1 MPHASSSGSNA
12 MRGRSS
18 PPRTAEGSDE
28 RKHKRK
34 RAAYSCTEC
43 TKAKA
48 KCDRQ
53 QPCARCVSR
62 RVPNLCHYLVN
73 GYEDPIEL
81 SKDVQTRLIR
91 IESLLVQSMSSRSRP
106 LEGKSPTKALV
117 ESTPSS
123 VPSISMDRPKRTGYV
138 TRGRYYGPSAMAY
151 VGDDSAID
159 IMRALDVPDPETPE
173 AGDGE
178 DKRPPR
184 ALVDILHELPQRTWC
199 DELIQLYF
207 DNINLTRYPIR
218 RGPFMQTYEA
228 LWQGLGTF
236 SLDTWIIHRVPLI
249 FIVLAISALS
259 APLATLHIDS
269 TLPASQAAEKRLAKA
284 SELYQASRRASA
296 YSDSLISGRGDIILV
311 MSDLL
316 TVRYLILARRAPDA
330 LPALGTAVFR
340 AQALGL
346 HRHSVV
352 AGKLPPEDLQE
363 RRLVWS
369 YVYHM
374 DRYCALLLGRPVG
387 ISDRSCD
394 TEPPLNLDDEN
405 IVQPMSNL
413 TLNTFLVCRH
423 SLAHIMSRI
432 AEEAYQLGEPSYDVI
447 DSIEDALQDWAS
459 NLPSGLR
466 LKSYGQ
472 NDADNVDANTHP
484 ALIIHRHFASTE
496 YNFARISLHRPYLA
510 RPDPDNQYARSREAC
525 LQAAMDDLW
534 ARTKF
539 TVPGMDNLSTG
550 SYRVTNSLVIL
561 GLSLLSNPSPDTL
574 RMINQCLSDFM
585 TARKG
590 NGNLLDEV
598 KIKEIA
604 MMEMLRS
611 KTDQGLSHANSRAP
625 SPHVHLQANASL
637 SNTLAADE
645 GQSLA
650 TEPNASNLAPIS
662 DPSVQSMFDQF
673 WGLQPAFDLYGG
685 GPFGTYRGD
694 YGEMSWDNFSTLI
707 ENAGGGTGD

>member
-12 MRGRSS
+12 MRGKSS
-18 PPRTAEGSDE
+18 PPRTAEGSEE

-62 RVPNLCHYLVN
+62 RVPNICHYLVN

-81 SKDVQTRLIR
+81 SKDVQNRLIR
-91 IESLLVQSMSSRSRP
+91 IESLLLQSLPSRSRP
-106 LEGKSPTKALV
+106 LEGRSLPKPLV

-123 VPSISMDRPKRTGYV
+123 VPLIPIDRPKRTGYV

-173 AGDGE
+173 VGDGE

-184 ALVDILHELPQRTWC
+184 ALVDILHELPQRTRC

-207 DNINLTRYPIR
+207 DNINLTRYPLR

-236 SLDTWIIHRVPLI
+236 SLDTWVIHRLPLV
-249 FIVLAISALS
+249 FIILAISALS
-259 APLATLHIDS
+259 APLATLHIDF
-269 TLPASQAAEKRLAKA
+269 TLPASQANEKRLAKA

-296 YSDSLISGRGDIILV
+296 YSDSLASGRGDIILV

-316 TVRYLILARRAPDA
+316 TVRYLILTRRAPDA

-340 AQALGL
+340 AQAL
-346 HRHSVV
+346 
-352 AGKLPPEDLQE
+352 
-363 RRLVWS
+363 
-369 YVYHM
+369 
-374 DRYCALLLGRPVG
+374 
-387 ISDRSCD
+387 
-394 TEPPLNLDDEN
+394 EPPLNLDSEN
-405 IVQPMSNL
+405 IVQPMSIL
-413 TLNTFLVCRH
+413 TLNTFLICRH

-472 NDADNVDANTHP
+472 SDDDNVDASIHP

-496 YNFARISLHRPYLA
+496 FNFARISLHRPYLA

-550 SYRVTNSLVIL
+550 SYRVTNSLIIL

-574 RMINQCLSDFM
+574 RMIHQCLSDFM

-590 NGNLLDEV
+590 NSNLLDEV

-611 KTDQGLSHANSRAP
+611 KTGQGLSRANSRAP
-625 SPHVHLQANASL
+625 SPHAHVHANAAL
-637 SNTLAADE
+637 SSTLTADE
-645 GQSLA
+645 GQSQATLPA

-673 WGLQPAFDLYGG
+673 WGLQPALDLYGG

-694 YGEMSWDNFSTLI
+694 YGEISWDNFSTLI
-707 ENAGGGTGD
+707 ENVGGDAGGWQLPTDQATAFHPPLP

>member
-12 MRGRSS
+12 MRGKSS
-18 PPRTAEGSDE
+18 PPRTAEESE
-28 RKHKRK
+28 QRKHKRK

-62 RVPNLCHYLVN
+62 RVPNICHYLVN

-81 SKDVQTRLIR
+81 SKDVQNRLIR
-91 IESLLVQSMSSRSRP
+91 IESLLLQSLPSRSRP
-106 LEGKSPTKALV
+106 LEGKSPPKSLV

-123 VPSISMDRPKRTGYV
+123 VPLIPIDRPKRTGYV

-173 AGDGE
+173 VGDGE

-184 ALVDILHELPQRTWC
+184 ALVDILHELPQRTRC
-199 DELIQLYF
+199 DELIQQYF
-207 DNINLTRYPIR
+207 DNINLTRYPLR

-236 SLDTWIIHRVPLI
+236 SLDTWIIHRLPLV
-249 FIVLAISALS
+249 FIILAISALS

-269 TLPASQAAEKRLAKA
+269 TLPASQANEKRLAKA

-296 YSDSLISGRGDIILV
+296 YSDSLASGRGDIILV

-340 AQALGL
+340 AQAL
-346 HRHSVV
+346 
-352 AGKLPPEDLQE
+352 
-363 RRLVWS
+363 
-369 YVYHM
+369 
-374 DRYCALLLGRPVG
+374 
-387 ISDRSCD
+387 
-394 TEPPLNLDDEN
+394 EPPLNLDSEN
-405 IVQPMSNL
+405 IVQPMSVL

-459 NLPSGLR
+459 NLPPGLR

-472 NDADNVDANTHP
+472 SDDDNVDTNIHP

-496 YNFARISLHRPYLA
+496 FNFARISLHRPYLA

-550 SYRVTNSLVIL
+550 SYRVTNSLIIL
-561 GLSLLSNPSPDTL
+561 GLSLLANPSPDTL

-585 TARKG
+585 NARKG
-590 NGNLLDEV
+590 NSNLLDEV

-611 KTDQGLSHANSRAP
+611 KTGQGLSRANSRAP
-625 SPHVHLQANASL
+625 SPHAHIHANAAL
-637 SNTLAADE
+637 SSTLTADE
-645 GQSLA
+645 GQSQATLPA
-650 TEPNASNLAPIS
+650 TEPNASNPAPIS

-673 WGLQPAFDLYGG
+673 WGLQPPLDLYGG

-694 YGEMSWDNFSTLI
+694 YGEISWDNFSTLI
-707 ENAGGGTGD
+707 ENVGGDAGDWQLPTDPATAFHPPPS

>member
-12 MRGRSS
+12 MRGKSS
-18 PPRTAEGSDE
+18 PPRTAEGSEE

-62 RVPNLCHYLVN
+62 RVPNICHYLVN

-81 SKDVQTRLIR
+81 SKDVQNRLIR
-91 IESLLVQSMSSRSRP
+91 IESLLLQSLPSRSRP
-106 LEGKSPTKALV
+106 LEGRSLPKPLV

-123 VPSISMDRPKRTGYV
+123 VPLIPIDRPKRTGYV

-173 AGDGE
+173 VGDGE

-184 ALVDILHELPQRTWC
+184 ALVDILHELPQRTRC

-207 DNINLTRYPIR
+207 DNINLTRYPLR

-236 SLDTWIIHRVPLI
+236 SLDTWVIHRLPLV
-249 FIVLAISALS
+249 FIILAISALS
-259 APLATLHIDS
+259 APLATLHIDF
-269 TLPASQAAEKRLAKA
+269 TLPASQANEKRLAKA

-296 YSDSLISGRGDIILV
+296 YSDSLASGRGDIILV

-316 TVRYLILARRAPDA
+316 TVRYLILTRRAPDA

-340 AQALGL
+340 AQAL
-346 HRHSVV
+346 
-352 AGKLPPEDLQE
+352 
-363 RRLVWS
+363 
-369 YVYHM
+369 
-374 DRYCALLLGRPVG
+374 
-387 ISDRSCD
+387 
-394 TEPPLNLDDEN
+394 EPPLNLDSEN
-405 IVQPMSNL
+405 IVQPMSIL
-413 TLNTFLVCRH
+413 TLNTFLICRH

-472 NDADNVDANTHP
+472 SDDDNVDASIHP

-496 YNFARISLHRPYLA
+496 FNFARISLHRPYLA

-550 SYRVTNSLVIL
+550 SYRVTNSLIIL

-574 RMINQCLSDFM
+574 RMIHQCLSDFM

-590 NGNLLDEV
+590 NSNLLDDV

-611 KTDQGLSHANSRAP
+611 KTGQGLSRANSRAP
-625 SPHVHLQANASL
+625 SPHAHVHANAAL
-637 SNTLAADE
+637 SSTLTADE
-645 GQSLA
+645 GQSQATLPA

-673 WGLQPAFDLYGG
+673 WGLQPALDLYGG

-694 YGEMSWDNFSTLI
+694 YGEISWDNFSTLI
-707 ENAGGGTGD
+707 ENVGGDAGDWQLPTDQATAFHPPPP

>member
-12 MRGRSS
+12 MRGKSS
-18 PPRTAEGSDE
+18 PPRTAEGSEE

-62 RVPNLCHYLVN
+62 RVPNICHYLVN

-81 SKDVQTRLIR
+81 SKDVQNRLIR
-91 IESLLVQSMSSRSRP
+91 IESLLLQSLPSRSRP
-106 LEGKSPTKALV
+106 LEGRSLPKSLV

-123 VPSISMDRPKRTGYV
+123 VPLIPIDRPKRTGYV

-173 AGDGE
+173 VGDGE

-184 ALVDILHELPQRTWC
+184 ALVDILHELPQRTRC

-207 DNINLTRYPIR
+207 DNINLTRYPLR

-236 SLDTWIIHRVPLI
+236 SLDTWVIHRLPLV
-249 FIVLAISALS
+249 FIILAISALS
-259 APLATLHIDS
+259 APLATLHIDF
-269 TLPASQAAEKRLAKA
+269 TLPASQANEKRLAKA

-296 YSDSLISGRGDIILV
+296 YSDSLASGRGDIILV

-316 TVRYLILARRAPDA
+316 TVRYLILTRRAPDA

-340 AQALGL
+340 AQAL
-346 HRHSVV
+346 
-352 AGKLPPEDLQE
+352 
-363 RRLVWS
+363 
-369 YVYHM
+369 
-374 DRYCALLLGRPVG
+374 
-387 ISDRSCD
+387 
-394 TEPPLNLDDEN
+394 EPPLNLDSEN
-405 IVQPMSNL
+405 IVQPMSIL
-413 TLNTFLVCRH
+413 TLNTFLICRH

-472 NDADNVDANTHP
+472 SDDDNVDASIHP

-496 YNFARISLHRPYLA
+496 FNFARISLHRPYLA

-550 SYRVTNSLVIL
+550 SYRVTNSLIIL

-574 RMINQCLSDFM
+574 RMIHQCLSDFM

-590 NGNLLDEV
+590 NSNLLDEV

-611 KTDQGLSHANSRAP
+611 KTGQGLSRANSRAP
-625 SPHVHLQANASL
+625 SPHAHVHANAAL
-637 SNTLAADE
+637 SSTLTADE
-645 GQSLA
+645 GQSQATLPA

-673 WGLQPAFDLYGG
+673 WGLQPALDLYGG

-694 YGEMSWDNFSTLI
+694 YGEISWDNFSTLI
-707 ENAGGGTGD
+707 ENVGGDAGGWQLPTDQATAFHRPLP

>member
-12 MRGRSS
+12 MRGKSS
-18 PPRTAEGSDE
+18 PPRTAEGSEE

-62 RVPNLCHYLVN
+62 RVPNICHYLVN

-81 SKDVQTRLIR
+81 SKDVQNRLIR
-91 IESLLVQSMSSRSRP
+91 IESLLLQSLPSRSRP
-106 LEGKSPTKALV
+106 LEGRSLPKSLV

-123 VPSISMDRPKRTGYV
+123 VPLIPIDRPKRTGYV

-173 AGDGE
+173 VGDGE

-184 ALVDILHELPQRTWC
+184 ALVDILHELPQRTRC

-207 DNINLTRYPIR
+207 DNINLTRYPLR

-236 SLDTWIIHRVPLI
+236 SLDTWVIHRLPLV
-249 FIVLAISALS
+249 FIILAISALS
-259 APLATLHIDS
+259 APLATLHIDF
-269 TLPASQAAEKRLAKA
+269 TLPASQANEKRLAKA

-296 YSDSLISGRGDIILV
+296 YSDSLASGRGDIILV

-316 TVRYLILARRAPDA
+316 TVRYLILTRRAPDA

-340 AQALGL
+340 AQAL
-346 HRHSVV
+346 
-352 AGKLPPEDLQE
+352 
-363 RRLVWS
+363 
-369 YVYHM
+369 
-374 DRYCALLLGRPVG
+374 
-387 ISDRSCD
+387 
-394 TEPPLNLDDEN
+394 EPPLNLDSEN
-405 IVQPMSNL
+405 IVQPMSIL
-413 TLNTFLVCRH
+413 TLNTFLICRH

-472 NDADNVDANTHP
+472 SDDDNVDASIHP

-496 YNFARISLHRPYLA
+496 FNFARISLHRPYLA

-550 SYRVTNSLVIL
+550 SYRVTNSLIIL

-574 RMINQCLSDFM
+574 RMIHQCLSDFM

-590 NGNLLDEV
+590 NSNLLDEV

-611 KTDQGLSHANSRAP
+611 KTGQGLSRANSRAP
-625 SPHVHLQANASL
+625 SPHAHVHANAAL
-637 SNTLAADE
+637 SSTLTADE
-645 GQSLA
+645 GQSQATLPA

-673 WGLQPAFDLYGG
+673 WGLQPALDLYGG

-694 YGEMSWDNFSTLI
+694 YGEISWDNFSTLI
-707 ENAGGGTGD
+707 ENVGGDAGGWQLPTDQATAFHPPLP

>member
-1 MPHASSSGSNA
+1 
-12 MRGRSS
+12 MRGKSS

-62 RVPNLCHYLVN
+62 RVPTLCHYLVN

-91 IESLLVQSMSSRSRP
+91 IESLLLQSMSSQPHS
-106 LEGKSPTKALV
+106 LEGKSPPKALV

-123 VPSISMDRPKRTGYV
+123 VPSLSMNRPKRTGYV

-218 RGPFMQTYEA
+218 REPFMQTYEA

-236 SLDTWIIHRVPLI
+236 SLDTWIIHRLPLI

-269 TLPASQAAEKRLAKA
+269 TLSSSQAGEKRLAKA
-284 SELYQASRRASA
+284 NELYQASRRASA
-296 YSDSLISGRGDIILV
+296 YSDGLISGRGDIILV

-346 HRHSVV
+346 HRPSVV
-352 AGKLPPEDLQE
+352 AGKLLPEDLQE
-363 RRLVWS
+363 RRLVW
-369 YVYHM
+369 
-374 DRYCALLLGRPVG
+374 R
-387 ISDRSCD
+387 
-394 TEPPLNLDDEN
+394 
-405 IVQPMSNL
+405 
-413 TLNTFLVCRH
+413 
-423 SLAHIMSRI
+423 
-432 AEEAYQLGEPSYDVI
+432 
-447 DSIEDALQDWAS
+447 
-459 NLPSGLR
+459 
-466 LKSYGQ
+466 
-472 NDADNVDANTHP
+472 
-484 ALIIHRHFASTE
+484 
-496 YNFARISLHRPYLA
+496 
-510 RPDPDNQYARSREAC
+510 
-525 LQAAMDDLW
+525 
-534 ARTKF
+534 
-539 TVPGMDNLSTG
+539 
-550 SYRVTNSLVIL
+550 
-561 GLSLLSNPSPDTL
+561 
-574 RMINQCLSDFM
+574 
-585 TARKG
+585 
-590 NGNLLDEV
+590 
-598 KIKEIA
+598 
-604 MMEMLRS
+604 
-611 KTDQGLSHANSRAP
+611 
-625 SPHVHLQANASL
+625 
-637 SNTLAADE
+637 
-645 GQSLA
+645 
-650 TEPNASNLAPIS
+650 
-662 DPSVQSMFDQF
+662 
-673 WGLQPAFDLYGG
+673 
-685 GPFGTYRGD
+685 
-694 YGEMSWDNFSTLI
+694 
-707 ENAGGGTGD
+707 